1 MTGELLAE
9 VMIWLMGI
17 GLVAALSVVAWSVV
31 TFLRRRGQR
40 GMVVNHV
47 PSRRIALVTA
57 LSTAV
62 LPLLSFAFASTAS
75 LSINGQAYTGTLW
88 LRMADMFI
96 VSSAVLMLAA
106 LVAVCISM
114 FKKS

>member
-1 MTGELLAE
+1 MSSDVLAE

-17 GLVAALSVVAWSVV
+17 GLVAALGVVAWSVV
-31 TFLRRRGQR
+31 VILRRRGQR
-40 GMVVNHV
+40 GVVVNHV
-47 PSRRIALVTA
+47 PSRRIVLITA
-57 LSTAV
+57 LSTC
-62 LPLLSFAFASTAS
+62 LLMLLSFAFASTAS
-75 LSINGQAYTGTLW
+75 LTINGQAYSSAFW

-106 LVAVCISM
+106 IVTVCISV